1 MENTIKSKGTEGVKA
16 AQKKKKKKKNPKEV
30 KKKKKNVNQT
40 FLSFC
45 ISVLFE
51 LTVHPEER

>member
-1 MENTIKSKGTEGVKA
+1 MENTIKSKGTEGVKP
-16 AQKKKKKKKNPKEV
+16 AQKKKKNPKEV